1 MARKIY
7 LPSAFNPSAYES
19 VGTYKYIDNHLKG
32 IDEKFKSVKD
42 LIDAEAAISTDVT
55 IPTDPTGGTT
65 TDAEAR
71 TAINGIN
78 DALDE
83 IETALGAI
91 VAALV
96 AHGIVEEEV

>member
-1 MARKIY
+1 MTRKIY
-7 LPSAFNPSAYES
+7 LPSAVKPSSYEPE
-19 VGTYKYIDNHLKG
+19 GTYKYIDSHLKG
-32 IDEKFKSVKD
+32 IDEKFKTVRE
-42 LIDAEAAISTDVT
+42 LIDAEAAIPTAVT

-65 TDAEAR
+65 TDTQAR

-78 DALDE
+78 DALGE

-96 AHGIVEEEV
+96 AHGIVEEE